1 MITSPA
7 GIEKECD
14 VVQVDPEV
22 RRTHKKPSLFMRWFK
37 KKSEEAWNLSREEKE
52 EMNAKRSQFT
62 MHAATNMAEANI
74 LENSGGTTF
83 TLFPCDGGT
92 LITTR
97 YIDQQNFEVRTKRYI
112 VADGGD
118 LGKRI
123 EEIFSF
129 ETLKR

>member
-7 GIEKECD
+7 GIANECD
-14 VVQVDPEV
+14 VVQVNPEV
-22 RRTHKKPSLFMRWFK
+22 RRTPKKPSLFMKWFM
-37 KKSEEAWNLSREEKE
+37 KKSEEAWNLTREEKE
-52 EMNAKRSQFT
+52 EMNAKYAKT
-62 MHAATNMAEANI
+62 PHPATNMAEANI

-92 LITTR
+92 LITTK